1 MGTGIAAIFGIQSID
16 YTALLPVLLVAAGAL
31 AVLLADLFLTEERK
45 PYLAWATVAVLVA
58 ALIAET
64 MLWTSRTTHPRP
76 RQTFCTPSGCSY
88 SVDNFTLTLQTLA
101 LAATVLVILMAP
113 RRFKVP
119 FGEYHFLV
127 LCSLTGALVL
137 VAARDFVT
145 ITVGLETLSLPAF
158 ALVGFGRRAGG
169 EAALKFFLMSIA
181 STAVMLF
188 GISLIYGT
196 TGTVFFQDVSTRL
209 GQLSA
214 ESSAQDPVAT
224 TGIVLTLVGFAFK
237 VSAVPFHFWTPEVY
251 AGAPVPVAAYLS
263 VISKAAGFA
272 GLILTI
278 ELAFRTHLH
287 SVGTLMA
294 VLAAVT
300 MTVGNVI
307 SLRQRSAV
315 RLLAWSTVAQAGYI
329 LVPLAVTQGNTNP
342 VSASVAYLVLY
353 AVMNLG
359 AFGVVSA
366 TFGEP
371 DTTPASTPVPTPTPT
386 SDAST
391 AQPSAPRSSTTH
403 APTPH
408 ASATQALAS
417 HASTTQGPTPN
428 SSTTQGL
435 ASHSSAPD
443 SAAVR
448 SSRPQPSG
456 GELAAYRGLYRE
468 RPRSA
473 FALAFFLL
481 CLAGL
486 PPGVM
491 GLFAKVVVFKAA
503 VGGDLVWLAVIMA
516 VNVVIALYYYLRW
529 AAILFDVS
537 LFGAPQLAAPEGI
550 AVPALP
556 RAVPALA
563 PRIAIGIAFV
573 LAVVFSFWPNPALDA
588 VTFWW

>member
-1 MGTGIAAIFGIQSID
+1 MGITALLGIQSID
-16 YTALLPVLLVAAGAL
+16 YTALLPVLLVAGGAL
-31 AVLLADLFLTEERK
+31 AVLVADLFLSEARK
-45 PYLAWATVAVLVA
+45 PWLSWATVGILIA
-58 ALIAET
+58 ALIPET
-64 MLWTSRTTHPRP
+64 VLWADKTAQARN
-76 RQTFCTPSGCSY
+76 TFCTADGCSY
-88 SVDNFTLTLQTLA
+88 SVDSFTLTLQTLA
-101 LAATVLVILMAP
+101 LAATVLVVLMAP

-127 LCSLTGALVL
+127 LSSLTGALVL

-145 ITVGLETLSLPAF
+145 ITVALETLSLPAF

-196 TGTVFFQDVSTRL
+196 TGSVFFGHVNAHL
-209 GQLSA
+209 AQLSA
-214 ESSAQDPVAT
+214 TGGAQAPVAA
-224 TGIVLTLVGFAFK
+224 TGVVLTLVGFGFK
-237 VSAVPFHFWTPEVY
+237 ISAVPFHFWTPEVY
-251 AGAPVPVAAYLS
+251 AGAPIPVAAYLS

-272 GLILTI
+272 GLILTV
-278 ELAFRTHLH
+278 ELAFHSYLH
-287 SVGTLMA
+287 SVAVLIA

-307 SLRQRSAV
+307 ALRQRSAV

-329 LVPLAVTQGNTNP
+329 LVPLAVDHTGTNLNP
-342 VSASVAYLVLY
+342 VAASVAYLVLY

-366 TFGEP
+366 VFGE
-371 DTTPASTPVPTPTPT
+371 A
-386 SDAST
+386 DAD
-391 AQPSAPRSSTTH
+391 R
-403 APTPH
+403 
-408 ASATQALAS
+408 
-417 HASTTQGPTPN
+417 
-428 SSTTQGL
+428 
-435 ASHSSAPD
+435 
-443 SAAVR
+443 SAA
-448 SSRPQPSG
+448 SQPAG

-473 FALAFFLL
+473 IALAFFLL

-503 VGGDLVWLAVIMA
+503 VTGNLVWLAVIMA

-529 AAILFDVS
+529 AAVLFDLS
-537 LFGAPQLAAPEGI
+537 LFGAPQLATPEGVP
-550 AVPALP
+550 VPAPP

-563 PRIAIGIAFV
+563 PQLAIGIAFA

-588 VTFWW
+588 VTSWW

>member
-1 MGTGIAAIFGIQSID
+1 MGFQIAGVFNIQSID

-31 AVLLADLFLTEERK
+31 AVLVADLFLTEERK
-45 PYLAWATVAVLVA
+45 PYLAWGTVAVLIA
-58 ALIAET
+58 ALISET
-64 MLWTSRTTHPRP
+64 VLWTSKNAVPRN
-76 RQTFCTPSGCSY
+76 TFCISNSTAGHLLLSAQCSY
-88 SVDNFTLTLQTLA
+88 SVDAFTLTLQTLA

-137 VAARDFVT
+137 VAARDFIT

-196 TGTVFFQDVSTRL
+196 TGTVFFQQVSTRL

-214 ESSAQDPVAT
+214 QSSPQDAVAA

-251 AGAPVPVAAYLS
+251 AGAPIPVAAYLS

-272 GLILTI
+272 GLILTV

-287 SVGTLMA
+287 SVGILIGI
-294 VLAAVT
+294 LAAVT

-307 SLRQRSAV
+307 ALRQRSAV

-329 LVPLAVTQGNTNP
+329 LVPLAVTQGTENP
-342 VSASVAYLVLY
+342 VAASVAYLVLY

-359 AFGVVSA
+359 AFGVVSSI
-366 TFGEP
+366 FGDP
-371 DTTPASTPVPTPTPT
+371 GPSTSGSSASI
-386 SDAST
+386 
-391 AQPSAPRSSTTH
+391 SST
-403 APTPH
+403 
-408 ASATQALAS
+408 S
-417 HASTTQGPTPN
+417 
-428 SSTTQGL
+428 
-435 ASHSSAPD
+435 
-443 SAAVR
+443 
-448 SSRPQPSG
+448 QPSG

-468 RPRSA
+468 RPA
-473 FALAFFLL
+473 AAIALAFFLL

-503 VGGDLVWLAVIMA
+503 VSGNLVWLAVIMA
-516 VNVVIALYYYLRW
+516 INVVIALYYYLRW

-537 LFGAPQLAAPEGI
+537 LFGAPQLATPGGEP
-550 AVPALP
+550 VPALP
-556 RAVPALA
+556 RAVSALA
-563 PRIAIGIAFV
+563 PRLAIGIALT

-588 VTFWW
+588 ITFRW

>member
-1 MGTGIAAIFGIQSID
+1 MDVSGIAGTFGIQPID
-16 YTALLPVLLVAAGAL
+16 YTALLPVLIVAAGAL
-31 AVLLADLFLTEERK
+31 AVVVADLFLTEDRK
-45 PYLAWATVAVLVA
+45 PWLAWGTVAILIG
-58 ALIAET
+58 ALIPELV
-64 MLWTSRTTHPRP
+64 LWTTKTGQARN
-76 RQTFCTPSGCSY
+76 TFCIAATGHAPSAAQCSY

-101 LAATVLVILMAP
+101 LAATVLVVLMAP

-137 VAARDFVT
+137 VAARDFIT

-188 GISLIYGT
+188 GISLIYGA
-196 TGTVFFQDVSTRL
+196 TGTVFFQQVSTH
-209 GQLSA
+209 LSQV
-214 ESSAQDPVAT
+214 SATGGPQAAVAA
-224 TGIVLTLVGFAFK
+224 TGIVLTIVGFAFK

-251 AGAPVPVAAYLS
+251 AGAPIPVAAYLS

-272 GLILTI
+272 GLILTV
-278 ELAFRTHLH
+278 ELAFRPYLH
-287 SVGTLMA
+287 SVGTLIG

-307 SLRQRSAV
+307 ALRQRSAV

-329 LVPLAVTQGNTNP
+329 LVPLAVTQGNANP

-366 TFGEP
+366 IFGNQ
-371 DTTPASTPVPTPTPT
+371 PTGG
-386 SDAST
+386 
-391 AQPSAPRSSTTH
+391 Q
-403 APTPH
+403 
-408 ASATQALAS
+408 LAS
-417 HASTTQGPTPN
+417 YRGMYRNQPR
-428 SSTTQGL
+428 
-435 ASHSSAPD
+435 
-443 SAAVR
+443 AAV
-448 SSRPQPSG
+448 
-456 GELAAYRGLYRE
+456 
-468 RPRSA
+468 
-473 FALAFFLL
+473 ALAFFLL

-503 VGGDLVWLAVIMA
+503 MTGDLVWLAVIMA

-529 AAILFDVS
+529 AAVLFDVS
-537 LFGAPQLAAPEGI
+537 LFGAAQLATPDGAP
-550 AVPALP
+550 VPAPP

-563 PRIAIGIAFV
+563 PRIAIGIAFA

-588 VTFWW
+588 ITFW